1 MNKIYSFYK
10 KGKEVELYFSTY
22 YQVWYV
28 IVNNKLTQKSLSH
41 KEVIGY
47 LCNAAHDGSDNAN
60 P

>member
-1 MNKIYSFYK
+1 MYSFYK
-10 KGKEVELYFSTY
+10 KGKYYELYFDSY
-22 YQVWYV
+22 HQVWYV